1 METHSQP
8 PIPIREISRLTGVN
22 SVTLRAWERRYG
34 LIKPLRTNKGHRL
47 YRREDVELIKTIQAW
62 LARGLAISK
71 VSELLESGLPA
82 KIVDVENIWQRYLNE
97 LLTILAEL
105 NLGKLEAFF
114 NQLLSVYPAALVADQ
129 LISPALDNLDQD
141 VFGNNVK
148 KAILI
153 NRLSEYLLMLTQRQ
167 RQQAK
172 GKRIAIIQLNTS
184 ANSLLNVLLHYGL
197 TMNHVKSEVLGLVSV
212 AEVVFAAEQLSLDG
226 FIIFNDRCSSLSEF
240 QKDVMQLTKT
250 TALPIIV
257 GGKLIHAL
265 TADFPSSVYLSHNV
279 GQQDVVKLL
288 NSVFSDD
295 IAVDID
301 IDIDDEVDVNESDE
315 VEYESR
321 KI

>member
-1 METHSQP
+1 MGTHSQP

-82 KIVDVENIWQRYLNE
+82 IDVDVENIWQHYLSE
-97 LLTILAEL
+97 LLTIMAEL

-114 NQLLSVYPAALVADQ
+114 NQLLSVYPATLVADQ
-129 LISPALDNLDQD
+129 LISPALDNLSQQS
-141 VFGNNVK
+141 FGNSIK

-153 NRLSEYLLMLTQRQ
+153 NRLSEYVFMLTQRQ
-167 RQQAK
+167 RQQTT
-172 GKRIAIIQLNTS
+172 GKRIAIIQLNTA

-197 TMNHVKSEVLGLVSV
+197 TMNHIKSELLGLVSV
-212 AEVVFAAEQLSLDG
+212 TEVVFAAEQLLLDAL
-226 FIIFNDRCSSLSEF
+226 ILFNDGCSSLGEF
-240 QKDVMQLTKT
+240 QKDVMQLSQITP
-250 TALPIIV
+250 LPIIV

-265 TADFPSSVYLSHNV
+265 TANFPPQVYLAKGA
-279 GQQDVVKLL
+279 GQQDAVKLL
-288 NSVFSDD
+288 NSIFPDD
-295 IAVDID
+295 FTHVS
-301 IDIDDEVDVNESDE
+301 EVKNEG
-315 VEYESR
+315 
-321 KI
+321 